1 MSKRKKN
8 VHCIHSCDVT
18 LHCPRNSREREK
30 KIEKIYISNVMQ
42 ANWGYMQ
49 GNKKKSETNT
59 VSPWYSIRNSA
70 SFILLYI
77 QINCSFSRCVCVCLY
92 IFPEMLKRSRHNYCA
107 MPVWSQFLVIV
118 NASADAWGVLLY
130 TCKLLIIFTVKHSNT
145 MHHMSY

>member
-30 KIEKIYISNVMQ
+30 KEKIYISHVMQ

-49 GNKKKSETNT
+49 GNKK
-59 VSPWYSIRNSA
+59 IRDEHCFTMIFDKEF
-70 SFILLYI
+70 SFIHPIIHSNKLLF
-77 QINCSFSRCVCVCLY
+77 FSRCVCLY